1 MTDNTKLKAV
11 VTGGCGFIG
20 SHIAEGLLERGYRVV
35 IIDDLSTGKANNI
48 AHIERNPDLEVYI
61 GTILDRVLL
70 EKKFKDVTYVFH
82 EAAIAS
88 VPRSIAHPRE
98 SNDAN
103 VTGTLNVLMAARDA
117 GAKKVVY
124 ASSSS
129 VYGET
134 PTLPKV
140 ETMATDPLSPYAV
153 SKMAAESYCRSFEF
167 IYGLKTASLRYFNVF
182 GPRQDRDSEY
192 SAVIPKFFKAI
203 LEGRAPIVYG
213 DGEQTRDFTYVK
225 DAARANIM
233 AAETGAAGTYN
244 IGGGKRVS
252 LNDLVNMMLK
262 MSGKDIR
269 PEYRAERPGDIKH
282 SLADISKAATF
293 GWRPEWKLE
302 AGLKEIMR
310 ELR

>member
-1 MTDNTKLKAV
+1 MTQKLKAV

-20 SHIAEGLLERGYRVV
+20 SHIAEGLLERGYHVV
-35 IIDDLSTGKANNI
+35 IIDDLSTGKATNI
-48 AHIERNPDLEVYI
+48 SHLDKNPDLEVFI
-61 GTILDRVLL
+61 GTIVDRVLL
-70 EKKFKDVTYVFH
+70 EKKFKDAAYIFH
-82 EAAIAS
+82 QAAVAS
-88 VPRSIAHPRE
+88 VPRSVANP
-98 SNDAN
+98 SATNDAN

-140 ETMATDPLSPYAV
+140 ESMPTDPLSPYAV
-153 SKMAAESYCRSFEF
+153 SKLAAENYCRSFEF

-182 GPRQDRDSEY
+182 GPRQDPDSQY
-192 SAVIPKFFKAI
+192 AAVIPKFFKAI
-203 LEGRAPIVYG
+203 HAGHAPVIYG

-225 DAARANIM
+225 DVARANIM
-233 AAETGAAGTYN
+233 AAESDAKGTYN

-252 LNDLVNMMLK
+252 LNELVKLMLELA
-262 MSGKDIR
+262 GRKDIR
-269 PEYRAERPGDIKH
+269 PEYQAERPGDIKH

-293 GWRPEWKLE
+293 GWRPEFTLE
-302 AGLKEIMR
+302 AGLKEI
-310 ELR
+310 LKG